1 MKLKI
6 AFYNEKISWNKD
18 WVFLGSS
25 FMKLQSVEKKI
36 IGPRIKINKFL
47 HEIFNNEFQN
57 YLEWTEKQRVFCND
71 SVHWWMTELSGRN
84 NLSSDFFLYICQIK
98 SLIKILS
105 RIKEKELLIVS
116 DDILLIQ

>member
-47 HEIFNNEFQN
+47 HEIFNNELQN
-57 YLEWTEKQRVFCND
+57 YLEWTAEWTAVGVLTLESIESMESIEVFRKRKKD
-71 SVHWWMTELSGRN
+71 KHPFSP
-84 NLSSDFFLYICQIK
+84 FLF
-98 SLIKILS
+98 SFLNILCFL
-105 RIKEKELLIVS
+105 KG
-116 DDILLIQ
+116 